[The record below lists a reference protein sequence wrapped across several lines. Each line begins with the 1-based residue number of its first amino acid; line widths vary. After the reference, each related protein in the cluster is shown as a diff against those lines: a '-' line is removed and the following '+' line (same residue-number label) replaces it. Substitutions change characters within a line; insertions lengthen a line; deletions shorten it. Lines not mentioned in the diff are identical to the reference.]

1 MSRRK
6 QLPYPRCKYCIY
18 IKWNSIE
25 KENRCVLH
33 GGKPT
38 TCNTLAC
45 LEFVHRQHKEKEDAK
60 KED

>member
-6 QLPYPRCKYCIY
+6 QRPYPRCKYCIY

-25 KENRCVLH
+25 KENKCVRH

-45 LEFVHRQHKEKEDAK
+45 DEFVHRYNK
-60 KED
+60 

>member
-6 QLPYPRCKYCIY
+6 QLPYPRCKYCTY

-38 TCNTLAC
+38 TCNTPAC
-45 LEFVHRQHKEKEDAK
+45 PEFTHRHKENEDAK
-60 KED
+60 EED

>member
-25 KENRCVLH
+25 KENKCVRH

-45 LEFVHRQHKEKEDAK
+45 LEFVHRHKEKEDAK